1 MPRKKKENPD
11 DEITFTFRLS
21 RVMRDGFNE
30 ACKSQD
36 TTSSRE
42 LRAYIRTYIAKNG
55 QGKLI

>member
-21 RVMRDGFNE
+21 RAMRDSFNV

-42 LRAYIRTYIAKNG
+42 LRAYIRGYIAKNG